1 MNLEV
6 YMAKILVT
14 DGIDK
19 SAAEALRSVGHEVV
33 EQFYPPEE
41 LRAQVKN
48 FDIMVVRSATKV
60 TKGILDGAAETGKLA
75 LIIRGGVGVDNIDV
89 AYAKELGISVRNT
102 PAASSNAVAELAI
115 GHMFAVARYIY
126 IANVTMRAGAWE
138 KKKYTGHEL
147 QGKTLGLVGFGR
159 IARETARIARGIGMN
174 VIYNSRSGR
183 KEAHDDFEYRP
194 LEETLSVSDFISL
207 HVPADKEKGA
217 LIGVKEFALMKDGVY
232 LINCARGGV
241 IDEDALLAAL
251 DSGKVAAAALDVFE
265 NEPPK
270 NELILSHERISLTPH
285 IGASTKEAQQKI
297 GAEIVKII
305 ARETCGR

>member
-1 MNLEV
+1 MNKEAT
-6 YMAKILVT
+6 MAKILVT

-19 SAAEALRSVGHEVV
+19 GAVEALRSVGHEVI

-41 LRAQVKN
+41 LCVQVQD
-48 FDIMVVRSATKV
+48 FDVIVVRSATKI
-60 TKGILDGAAETGKLA
+60 TKEVLDGAMETGKLS

-89 AYAKELGISVRNT
+89 NYAKELGIKVRNT

-115 GHMFAVARYIY
+115 GHMFSVARHIY
-126 IANVTMRAGAWE
+126 ISNVTMRAGAWE

-147 QGKTLGLVGFGR
+147 NGKTLGLIGFGR

-183 KEAHDDFEYRP
+183 KEGCDDFEYQSF
-194 LEETLSVSDFISL
+194 EEILSNSDFISL
-207 HVPADKEKGA
+207 HVPADKERGA
-217 LIGVKEFALMKDGVY
+217 LLGSKEFALMKDGVY

-241 IDEDALLAAL
+241 VDEEALLAAL

-265 NEPPK
+265 TEPPK
-270 NELILSHERISLTPH
+270 DERILSHERISLTPH

-297 GAEIVKII
+297 GAEVVEII
-305 ARETCGR
+305 AQEI